1 MSKDN
6 DKNKKQKQLGDTDIE
21 FSEDIVDIHEK
32 EMEVQSKEQRK
43 GIQSIP
49 FYRNG

>member
-1 MSKDN
+1 M
-6 DKNKKQKQLGDTDIE
+6 DKEKTENKEKREEGTDIE
-21 FSEDIVDIHEK
+21 FSEEFIDEYEERLERK
-32 EMEVQSKEQRK
+32 SKEQRK